1 MEENDSIARA
11 NIVLNSPMNSISTL
25 LGKVN
30 SDTNLAAGAGS
41 GGGGRYGSGGGWVAR
56 GSWMVNFDVG

>member
-41 GGGGRYGSGGGWVAR
+41 GVGVATGVAADGWR
-56 GSWMVNFDVG
+56 GEAGW